1 MTAPTYTFA
10 ADFSLVRDQ
19 IRQMIG
25 DTAVTTDP
33 LNSDEAIAFFYIRA
47 GNDLIGGAILAA
59 RAAAAKLALEC
70 DVVASKA
77 QANRSQ
83 RHVAMLDTIA
93 QLEAERF
100 LENFGFESIDVGK
113 VADSENYPK
122 AFESTDLGGQSWEAD
137 E

>member
-25 DTAVTTDP
+25 DTAVTT
-33 LNSDEAIAFFYIRA
+33 
-47 GNDLIGGAILAA
+47 DLIGGAILAA